1 MISFVLPLY
10 AQQAPAA
17 ASAASSATASSPNP
31 LSSFVP
37 LILIF
42 VIFYFLLILPQQ
54 KRDKEHKKMVN
65 ALKKDDYVLTSA
77 GIYGTIVSVKP
88 DTVELKIDENT
99 KIVILKTAIN
109 QVINPNKQESTEA
122 PKLIK

>member
-10 AQQAPAA
+10 AQAAAAAPAA
-17 ASAASSATASSPNP
+17 GPSP